1 MHASPASDRRRRAL
15 ALLITG
21 AAVFMVTLDNLVVT
35 NALPSIRADLGATIS
50 QLGWFVNAYT
60 LTFAAL
66 LLTGASL
73 GDRFGRRRVFS
84 AGLVV
89 FTAGSLGAALA
100 SSSGLLIAARSVQGL
115 GAALV
120 MPLSLTL
127 LSAAFPPERRGLAIG
142 IWSGLSGLAVAL
154 GPVVGGAVVDG
165 LSWQWIFLL
174 NVPIGVVLVPFAYRV
189 LDESHGPDGALDV
202 RGLALAS
209 TGLFALV
216 WGIVRGNDQG
226 WTSPEI
232 LAALGL
238 GAALLAAF
246 VAWQRRAPAPMLP
259 LHLFRSRAFSATN
272 GVSLIMNFG
281 IFGSIFLLAQF
292 LQTVQGYSAFDAGVR
307 TLPWTL
313 MPMFVAPLAGAFSDR
328 IGSRPLMATGL
339 ALQAIALAWLASVSS
354 PTVAYSSL
362 IAPFVIAGIGM
373 ALVFA
378 PVSNTILSSVRR
390 SDEGKASGAN
400 NAIREVG
407 GALGIAVLA
416 SVFTSQG
423 NTLSGQGFV
432 DGLVPAV
439 WIGAAVLAA
448 GAVLALAVPGR
459 RQVREAA
466 AEAAPKSR
474 RRSCPRSAHR
484 EHEGRARGSRER
496 AHPSAQGELARV
508 HDRERCGEAAGGVGA
523 HEADAAPALCR
534 ERLEQEVA
542 SVDLGQPTAD
552 TRDRRCRSPQRHHL
566 EPERQPARGD
576 ADEWPD
582 RCGGEP
588 HRRGARAYHPH
599 ARDAPGVRTHAQRA
613 HGGRALQ
620 AQDDSHSR
628 PSAQPHDHGA
638 RAGRAD
644 VRDQST
650 HSPARASAA
659 SRRARSCTGTR

>member
-1 MHASPASDRRRRAL
+1 MSAASAPERRRRAL
-15 ALLITG
+15 ALTITG

-73 GDRFGRRRVFS
+73 GDRFGRRRIFA
-84 AGLVV
+84 AGLAV
-89 FTAGSLGAALA
+89 FTAGSLWAALA
-100 SSSGLLIAARSVQGL
+100 TSSGMLIAARGTQGL

-127 LSAAFPPERRGLAIG
+127 LSAAFPAERRGLAIG

-165 LSWQWIFLL
+165 LSWQWIFFL
-174 NVPIGVVLVPFAYRV
+174 NVPIGVVLAPLAYRF

-202 RGLALAS
+202 RGLVLAS

-226 WTSPEI
+226 WASPEI
-232 LAALGL
+232 VASLGL
-238 GAALLAAF
+238 GVALLGAF
-246 VAWQRRAPAPMLP
+246 IAWERRAPAPMLP

-272 GVSLIMNFG
+272 GVSLIMSFG

-313 MPMFVAPLAGAFSDR
+313 MPMFIAPLAGAYSDR

-339 ALQAIALAWLASVSS
+339 ALQAIALGWLASVTS

-362 IAPFVIAGIGM
+362 ILPFVLAGIGM

-378 PVSNTILSSVRR
+378 PVANMILSSVRP
-390 SDEGKASGAN
+390 SEEGKASGAN
-400 NAIREVG
+400 SAIREVG
-407 GALGIAVLA
+407 GALGVAVLA

-423 NTLSGQGFV
+423 STLTGEAFV

-439 WIGAAVLAA
+439 WVGAAALAV
-448 GAVLALAVPGR
+448 GALLALAVPGR
-459 RQVREAA
+459 RPRRADAESIEQPP
-466 AEAAPKSR
+466 AEAP
-474 RRSCPRSAHR
+474 
-484 EHEGRARGSRER
+484 AR
-496 AHPSAQGELARV
+496 
-508 HDRERCGEAAGGVGA
+508 
-523 HEADAAPALCR
+523 PALVP
-534 ERLEQEVA
+534 EISA
-542 SVDLGQPTAD
+542 S
-552 TRDRRCRSPQRHHL
+552 
-566 EPERQPARGD
+566 
-576 ADEWPD
+576 
-582 RCGGEP
+582 
-588 HRRGARAYHPH
+588 
-599 ARDAPGVRTHAQRA
+599 
-613 HGGRALQ
+613 
-620 AQDDSHSR
+620 
-628 PSAQPHDHGA
+628 
-638 RAGRAD
+638 
-644 VRDQST
+644 
-650 HSPARASAA
+650 
-659 SRRARSCTGTR
+659 